1 MNQKAK
7 VSVKKE
13 VPVSLLTKNDSI
25 LGITNHDNSKSMQG
39 NSKELTIKGNKQDDL
54 SNILK
59 IPLSRVK
66 SGLDTSNSQKSPA
79 RILSAKETT
88 NNQGNSKFDDPLS
101 ANFKSMK
108 YNNKN
113 YPLNNQD

>member
-54 SNILK
+54 
-59 IPLSRVK
+59 
-66 SGLDTSNSQKSPA
+66 
-79 RILSAKETT
+79 
-88 NNQGNSKFDDPLS
+88 
-101 ANFKSMK
+101 
-108 YNNKN
+108 
-113 YPLNNQD
+113 